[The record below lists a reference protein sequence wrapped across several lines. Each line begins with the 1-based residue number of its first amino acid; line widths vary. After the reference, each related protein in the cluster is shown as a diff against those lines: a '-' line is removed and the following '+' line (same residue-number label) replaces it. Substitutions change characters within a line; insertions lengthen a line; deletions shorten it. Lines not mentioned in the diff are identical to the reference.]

1 MQWLQYTIFSWLILT
16 AVNGFGMGTPDLQ
29 LRLPSLHLK
38 GAQQPTELFGKP
50 AETGKESSLNIIP
63 SISPVENM
71 SLNLVQ
77 AIALAMKKNNSIHT
91 TYTRRIS
98 ERYTYYQAKRNRRL
112 WYYSPSLSLNTDRS
126 INKSTSDS
134 ERSAGG
140 VIAEDDRVNG
150 TTVDTSASVTP
161 AFGFTSP
168 VGGSIQF
175 DASASTDF
183 KDGDKNVNTG
193 ISVTQPLLKGFGY
206 AINAMTWKQSEIAE
220 KQNILNLRSTVSGTI
235 LEVITQYRQL
245 LSASLTY
252 QSNRQALKDA
262 EETLERNNIQV
273 QIGRLPKSSL
283 LPSKIAVQTAK
294 NNLIS
299 ASDSI
304 RQQKKGFATLLGL
317 KKDIDFQ
324 LEETLTIPVVTLDE
338 KYLIDFAL
346 ENRPEYIGARLSHQ
360 QLLMNLQKAE
370 NDQLWD
376 LNLNASAKRSM
387 ADSNRR
393 KNTQNNYTI
402 GLSLSIPLDTTQL
415 KGELMDAKIAIE
427 NDEIN
432 LRQLKL
438 EIISQV
444 HQKISGLDQ
453 SYKQLKIQEAQL
465 DLQTEQVANTIL
477 SLKYGRAS
485 AYDLAQQQEQLSGTR
500 NGIIT
505 NKIDYLNK
513 LSELDNYLGSALA
526 TWQVVLAP

>member
-1 MQWLQYTIFSWLILT
+1 MQWLQYAVFSGSILV
-16 AVNGFGMGTPDLQ
+16 AVNGFSTNEPDLQ

-38 GAQQPTELFGKP
+38 DNQQPSELFGKP
-50 AETGKESSLNIIP
+50 AEIGKESSLNIIP
-63 SISPVENM
+63 SIRPVENM

-77 AIALAMKKNNSIHT
+77 AIALAMKKNNNIHT
-91 TYTRRIS
+91 TYTQRIS
-98 ERYTYYQAKRNRRL
+98 ERYAYYQAKRNRRL
-112 WYYSPSLSLNTDRS
+112 WYYSPSMNLSTDRS
-126 INKSTSDS
+126 INKSSS
-134 ERSAGG
+134 ESVRSAGG
-140 VIAEDDRVNG
+140 ITENDRVNG

-168 VGGSIQF
+168 IGGSIQF

-183 KDGDKNVNTG
+183 KDGDKNINTG
-193 ISVTQPLLKGFGY
+193 ISLTQPLLKGFGY
-206 AINAMTWKQSEIAE
+206 AINAMAWKQSEIAE
-220 KQNILNLRSTVSGTI
+220 KQNILNLRSTVSSTI

-346 ENRPEYIGARLSHQ
+346 ENRPEYIRARLSHR

-370 NDQLWD
+370 NNQLWN
-376 LNLNASAKRSM
+376 LNLNAGAKRSK

-438 EIISQV
+438 EIVSQV

-465 DLQTEQVANTIL
+465 NLQTEQVANTIL

-485 AYDLAQQQEQLSGTR
+485 AYDLAQQQEQLNGTR